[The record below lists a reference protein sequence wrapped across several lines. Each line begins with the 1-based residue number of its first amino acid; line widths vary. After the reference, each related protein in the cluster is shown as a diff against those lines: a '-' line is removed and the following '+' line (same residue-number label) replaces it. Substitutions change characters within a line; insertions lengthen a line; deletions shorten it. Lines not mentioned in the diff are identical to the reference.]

1 MTTQENRRSKM
12 TRRVFR
18 ESLTELMLE
27 KGMQKISVNEICKR
41 ADMNRSTFY
50 AHYEDQ
56 FDLLR
61 EIEDVF
67 LIALRKTVTES
78 NLQNFTQKF
87 EKYLDHLYQSG
98 RLFTLLM
105 NEAPGF
111 RYRIVN
117 EAFSLYALR
126 KESGL
131 IASENLH
138 FAQKIYFVSGGSL
151 LLLEKWI
158 EGNSEITTSEMAD
171 MIYSFWDGINGT
183 A

>member
-1 MTTQENRRSKM
+1 MTTQENRRSKI

-27 KGMQKISVNEICKR
+27 KGMQKSSVIEICKR

-61 EIEDVF
+61 EIEDEF

-87 EKYLDHLYQSG
+87 EKYLDYLYQSG

-111 RYRIVN
+111 RDRIVK
-117 EAFSLYALR
+117 EAFSLYAMR

-131 IASENLH
+131 SLRRTHASRKSSISFPGAVFCFWKN
-138 FAQKIYFVSGGSL
+138 GSK
-151 LLLEKWI
+151 ETVRSPRRKWRI
-158 EGNSEITTSEMAD
+158 
-171 MIYSFWDGINGT
+171 
-183 A
+183 